1 MTRFIKTTILGG
13 ILFLVPIVIFFAVIG
28 KALELSNLIAG
39 PLAERLFVD
48 SVGGFAMVQVLAVL
62 ILIAV
67 CFIAGLAA
75 RTSVAKNLVT
85 SLETN
90 VLDKIPA
97 YELLKAKTQS
107 VLTPEETKNLRPA
120 ITRFDDSWQFVF
132 EIERLADGKVVVFL
146 PGSPDPWSGSVC
158 VVTDDRVTSLD
169 VTVNSAAN
177 LMKRLGRGSTDT
189 LHNAISLGES
199 TG

>member
-13 ILFLVPIVIFFAVIG
+13 ILFLVPIVLFIAVIG
-28 KALELSNLIAG
+28 KALELSNLIAA

-48 SVGGFAMVQVLAVL
+48 SAGGYAVAHFFAAA
-62 ILIAV
+62 ILIAF

-75 RTSVAKNLVT
+75 RTSAAKKLVN

-107 VLTPEETKNLRPA
+107 VLSPDEMQSLHPA
-120 ITRFDDSWQFVF
+120 LTRFDDSWQLVF
-132 EIERLADGKVVVFL
+132 EIERLADDKILVFL

-158 VVTDDRVTSLD
+158 VVTADRVTSLGIS
-169 VTVNSAAN
+169 VQAAAN
-177 LMKRLGRGSTDT
+177 LMKRLGRGASDT
-189 LHNAISLGES
+189 LRETTAFHEPKS
-199 TG
+199 

>member
-1 MTRFIKTTILGG
+1 MTQFIKTTILGG
-13 ILFLVPIVIFFAVIG
+13 ILFLVPIVIFMAVIG
-28 KALELSNLIAG
+28 KALELSNLIAV
-39 PLAERLFVD
+39 PLAEGLSAD
-48 SVGGFAMVQVLAVL
+48 SVGGFTVVHIMAVA

-67 CFIAGLAA
+67 SFIAGLAA

-85 SLETN
+85 SLEIN

-120 ITRFDDSWQFVF
+120 ITRFDDSWQFIF

-146 PGSPDPWSGSVC
+146 PGSPDPWSGAVS
-158 VVTDDRVTSLD
+158 VVTADRVTPLD
-169 VTVNSAAN
+169 ITVQAAAN